1 MAYSVINK
9 TGCCEHK
16 GHPQIRFDMF
26 LEPDDPRY
34 EDTYVQVPV
43 IPEGGYPNAVD
54 KEGNPLDKADYDRWY
69 ASLPR
74 IWQLNP
80 FHSHFIV
87 YYPHDFTDSQLKS
100 DMDFHPANFYRLI
113 RCWDKSYRAV

>member
-43 IPEGGYPNAVD
+43 IPKVGYPNAVD
-54 KEGNPLDKADYDRWY
+54 KEGNPLDKAIMTGGMLHCLVSGNSIR
-69 ASLPR
+69 
-74 IWQLNP
+74 
-80 FHSHFIV
+80 
-87 YYPHDFTDSQLKS
+87 FT
-100 DMDFHPANFYRLI
+100 LI
-113 RCWDKSYRAV
+113 S